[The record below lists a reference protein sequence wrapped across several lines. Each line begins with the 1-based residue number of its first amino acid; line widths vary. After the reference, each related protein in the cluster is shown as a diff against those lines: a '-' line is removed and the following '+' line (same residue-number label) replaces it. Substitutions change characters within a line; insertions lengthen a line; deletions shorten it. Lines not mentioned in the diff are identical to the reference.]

1 MSGDTD
7 HEDRTEQPT
16 AKRLEDARKKGQ
28 IPRSRELTTMMV
40 TLTGAVTLLVSGGA
54 LGEGF
59 LALLR
64 HQFSAAVLAGSEPDE
79 LPGIFLSC
87 LLDGLLLVAPF
98 LALSLLAVL
107 LSSWMLGGWTFRLS
121 FKPETLNPVT
131 GLQRLFSAKSA
142 MELAKSIIKVVFVG
156 AVAWLL
162 LDSASDEL
170 LSLGRQSPE
179 LAIRHSGELLLRF
192 FLVVSLPLVVI
203 ALIDAPWQWWSHRR
217 ELRMTRQEVIDEHK
231 ESDGRP
237 EVKGR
242 IRELQMAAS
251 RRRMMEQVPKADVI
265 ITNPTH
271 FAVALKYDERRG
283 GAPVLLAKGAD
294 EVAARIREVAGSH
307 DIPLVS
313 CPRLARAVFAS
324 TELDQEIPA
333 GLYLAVAQILTYV
346 YQLRQWRD
354 LGGDAPVMPEPVVDD
369 IFLKGLAGGAGMTG
383 A

>member
-1 MSGDTD
+1 MSGDSD

-16 AKRLEDARKKGQ
+16 AKRLEDARNKGQ
-28 IPRSRELTTMMV
+28 IPRSRELTTMLV
-40 TLTGAVTLLVSGGA
+40 TLTGAVTLIASGGT

-59 LALLR
+59 LTLLR
-64 HQFSAAVLAGSEPDE
+64 HQLSPAVLADSDPSQ
-79 LPGIFLSC
+79 LPSIFLNC
-87 LLDGLLLVAPF
+87 LVDGLMLVMPF
-98 LALSLLAVL
+98 LLLSVAAVL

-121 FKPETLNPVT
+121 LKPEALNPIA
-131 GLQRLFSAKSA
+131 GLQRLVSAKSA
-142 MELAKSIIKVVFVG
+142 MELLKSIIKVIFVG

-162 LDSASDEL
+162 LVQTSDEL
-170 LSLGRQSPE
+170 LSLGRQTPE
-179 LAIRHSGELLLRF
+179 TAIRHSGGLLLHF
-192 FLVVSLPLVVI
+192 FLIVSLPLVVI
-203 ALIDAPWQWWSHRR
+203 AMIDAPWQWWSHRR
-217 ELRMTRQEVIDEHK
+217 ELRMTRQEIIDEHK

-237 EVKGR
+237 EVKSR
-242 IRELQMAAS
+242 IREMQMAAS

-271 FAVALKYDERRG
+271 FAVALKYDELRN

-294 EVAARIREVAGSH
+294 EVAARIRELGGAN

-346 YQLRQWRD
+346 YQLRQWQD
-354 LGGDAPVMPEPVVDD
+354 LGGDAPVMPEPEIED
-369 IFLKGLAGGAGMTG
+369 IYLKGLA
-383 A
+383 